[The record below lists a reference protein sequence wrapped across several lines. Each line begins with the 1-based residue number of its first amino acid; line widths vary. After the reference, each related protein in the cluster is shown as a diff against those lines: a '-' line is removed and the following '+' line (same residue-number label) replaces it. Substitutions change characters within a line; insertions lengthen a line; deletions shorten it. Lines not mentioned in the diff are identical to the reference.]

1 MKKKKPS
8 KTLKKAVADATL
20 ITRDTLADW
29 LELIQK
35 MNPLAGFVRD
45 EWMKGLLTT
54 NNIFDYDSTMKESSL
69 IKVHVDFDPKT
80 DDDDSFLTILFKDDG
95 TGSIDYEIWGS
106 KTEIP
111 KYLEDTLG
119 FTGTWEQLIRKWIKI
134 NKAIESSIPAIPT
147 DLKE

>member
-1 MKKKKPS
+1 MKKPS
-8 KTLKKAVADATL
+8 KALKKVVVDGSL

-45 EWMKGLLTT
+45 NWMKGLLTT
-54 NNIFDYDSTMKESSL
+54 NNTFDYDCTMNKNTL

-80 DDDDSFLTILFKDDG
+80 DDDASFFTILFKDDG

-111 KYLEDTLG
+111 KYLDDTLG
-119 FTGTWEQLIRKWIKI
+119 FTGTWEQVIRKWIEI
-134 NKAIESSIPAIPT
+134 NKAIESSIPAVPT